1 MRMPAEENSFQAAQ
15 RKEYTIAIDEI
26 RSRGWRRAARS
37 SLDRLDQSLAAAAAT
52 AGEKSACRVGCSY
65 CCYLKVGARP
75 EEVFAIVDF
84 VRENFTP
91 ERSKELREAV
101 AANAR
106 IMRRS
111 TAAEQLAATLK
122 CPFLVDGACSIYEVR
137 PARCR
142 TYHAVNVKGCQDTF
156 EQPSNMNILNS
167 FVPEI
172 FTAGEAHREAY
183 GAAIR
188 ESGLDTTVYELTT
201 ALDEC
206 LTDSRPI
213 RRFEK
218 GKPAFARSVPGD
230 R

>member
-1 MRMPAEENSFQAAQ
+1 MRMPAAENSFQAAQ
-15 RKEYTIAIDEI
+15 RKEYTIAIEEI
-26 RSRGWRRAARS
+26 RSRGWRRAARG
-37 SLDRLDQSLAAAAAT
+37 SLDRLDRSLAAAAAT
-52 AGEKSACRVGCSY
+52 AGEKPACRVGCWY
-65 CCYLKVGARP
+65 CCYLKVGVRP
-75 EEVFAIVDF
+75 EEAFAIVDF
-84 VRENFTP
+84 IRETFTP
-91 ERSKELREAV
+91 ERSRELREAV
-101 AANAR
+101 AANAKV
-106 IMRRS
+106 MRRS
-111 TAAEQLAATLK
+111 TDAEQLAATLK

-156 EQPSNMNILNS
+156 EQPLNMDILTS

-188 ESGLDTTVYELTT
+188 ESGLDTTVYELNT

-206 LTDSRPI
+206 LTDSRPT